1 MNVMMTCSN
10 KTNRGI
16 VLFCVETYFFKIR
29 SNQLFSFRY
38 TEQDAM
44 VDLVFPPVGKDGFD
58 PEFKIQEFSSFGFW
72 RESFQEI
79 HPESLDAFFGKN
91 SDKK

>member
-1 MNVMMTCSN
+1 
-10 KTNRGI
+10 
-16 VLFCVETYFFKIR
+16 
-29 SNQLFSFRY
+29 
-38 TEQDAM
+38 M

-79 HPESLDAFFGKN
+79 HPEALDAFFGKD

>member
-1 MNVMMTCSN
+1 M
-10 KTNRGI
+10 KTLNEPEI
-16 VLFCVETYFFKIR
+16 IEYCC
-29 SNQLFSFRY
+29 RY

-72 RESFQEI
+72 REAFPEI
-79 HPESLDAFFGKN
+79 DQESLDHLLGKD
-91 SDKK
+91 SGKK

>member
-1 MNVMMTCSN
+1 M
-10 KTNRGI
+10 
-16 VLFCVETYFFKIR
+16 ETINHIFF
-29 SNQLFSFRY
+29 LFSY

-58 PEFKIQEFSSFGFW
+58 PEFRIQEFSSFGFW
-72 RESFQEI
+72 REGFQEI
-79 HPESLDAFFGKN
+79 DPESLDVFLGKD

>member
-1 MNVMMTCSN
+1 M
-10 KTNRGI
+10 
-16 VLFCVETYFFKIR
+16 FKIPA
-29 SNQLFSFRY
+29 NFTFFCRY

-44 VDLVFPPVGKDGFD
+44 VDLVFPPMGKDGFD

-72 RESFQEI
+72 RETFQEMD
-79 HPESLDAFFGKN
+79 PESLDQLLGKS